1 MLIKLKEDNEK
12 FNNWENEF
20 DSDQNAF
27 LVLGIQSQSEYVE
40 INEKKIT
47 VIEFEYFYI
56 RLNITDKNISF
67 YKKKGFKEKMLET
80 PEYLNLLQKIVKYAK
95 KKDLEKLFQ

>member
-1 MLIKLKEDNEK
+1 LVKIKGVKNMLIKLKEDNEK

-47 VIEFEYFYI
+47 VIVE
-56 RLNITDKNISF
+56 
-67 YKKKGFKEKMLET
+67 KKKNGFYSNT
-80 PEYLNLLQKIVKYAK
+80 PHKPLRTTSRTKN
-95 KKDLEKLFQ
+95 

>member
-1 MLIKLKEDNEK
+1 MLIKLKEENKK

-20 DSDQNAF
+20 NSDQNTF
-27 LVLGIQSQSEYVE
+27 IVLGIQSQSEYVE

-56 RLNITDKNISF
+56 RLNITDKNISV

-80 PEYLNLLQKIVKYAK
+80 NEYQNLIQKIVKYAK